1 MEEVHDDDQRVTMQH
16 KIEIMRQVASACEA
30 LALQGIV
37 HRHIAARNVL
47 LSAFD
52 LLAPS
57 TTVANVSDFGMS
69 VSAYRRSCLTVD
81 GGAVRMTCMAHQSL
95 QRKQRRV
102 LLPRVVLRVA
112 ERWQTTFCTG
122 SQRRSSC
129 AHDGA
134 GERLAKRGDCDDGV
148 CSLVQCCCAATP
160 SQPPSFH
167 ELSSTLSCLVVPPVA
182 VCVAADVAVA
192 PPTSCIFI
200 QVLGEPIVGGN
211 TLALH
216 ATSTCLT
223 PLTRY

>member
-57 TTVANVSDFGMS
+57 TTVANVSDFGVS

-134 GERLAKRGDCDDGV
+134 GGAACKARRLRRRRVLSRSMLLRCNSVSTAFISPAVNHAELPCCPPCCR
-148 CSLVQCCCAATP
+148 LCCC
-160 SQPPSFH
+160 
-167 ELSSTLSCLVVPPVA
+167 
-182 VCVAADVAVA
+182 
-192 PPTSCIFI
+192 
-200 QVLGEPIVGGN
+200 
-211 TLALH
+211 
-216 ATSTCLT
+216 
-223 PLTRY
+223 